1 MSYILEALRKSERER
16 ALGQVPS
23 LDTVHDQ
30 ARPPRSLPWAVIAI
44 ALVLLLAVVVFWL
57 LRDTGPTASG
67 IVEAPPPPTTTE
79 AQLQPPALP
88 PAPPAVDNRIAAE
101 TLPPALR
108 EQLPPL
114 DVNVVSYSDNPA
126 KRFIMINQRILRE
139 DERLGADITVRE
151 IMPDSAR
158 LEFRGHEFLVRP

>member
-23 LDTVHDQ
+23 LDTVHDRT
-30 ARPPRSLPWAVIAI
+30 RPTRSLPWAVAAI
-44 ALVLLLAVVVFWL
+44 AVVLLLAVVVFWL
-57 LRDTGPTASG
+57 LRDAGPTAPTT
-67 IVEAPPPPTTTE
+67 VEVPPSPPTTE
-79 AQLQPPALP
+79 AQVPSPAAP
-88 PAPPAVDNRIAAE
+88 PAPPAVDNRIAAG

-139 DERLGADITVRE
+139 DERLGADVTVRE